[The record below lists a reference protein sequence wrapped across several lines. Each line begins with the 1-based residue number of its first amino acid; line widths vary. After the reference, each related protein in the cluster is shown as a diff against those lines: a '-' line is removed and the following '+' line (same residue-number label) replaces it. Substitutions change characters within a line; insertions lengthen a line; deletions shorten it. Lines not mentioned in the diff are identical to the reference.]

1 MDLEALAITVQHG
14 PVRALGPLDLRV
26 APGERWVV
34 TGPAGSGKTTLLK
47 CLAGL
52 RLPTAG
58 TVRWDGADVR
68 TLDVVERRA
77 RQAALGMVFQSD
89 ALFDSLTVLDNVLLP
104 LTRRGVRTAEAR
116 PRALE
121 ALAQVGLAEAAA
133 KRPEA
138 LSGGMRKRAGIARAI
153 TMDPKVL
160 FLDEPS
166 AGLDPITAAGLDE
179 LLLKLRSALGLTMV
193 VVTHE
198 LESAFAVAHAM
209 LMLDRGNV
217 LALGPADEVRR
228 SADERIRRFFDRRP
242 AADGSEGG
250 QLIEELLR

>member
-138 LSGGMRKRAGIARAI
+138 LSGGMRKRAGIARALVAR
-153 TMDPKVL
+153 PQVL
-160 FLDEPS
+160 FADDPF
-166 AGLDPITAAGLDE
+166 AGLDPDTEAQVAS
-179 LLLKLRSALGLTMV
+179 LLLEVSQGKTLVVALPDP
-193 VVTHE
+193 
-198 LESAFAVAHAM
+198 VASLPLPHR
-209 LMLDRGNV
+209 LHLVGGV
-217 LALGPADEVRR
+217 PA
-228 SADERIRRFFDRRP
+228 P
-242 AADGSEGG
+242 AEAAA
-250 QLIEELLR
+250 

>member
-1 MDLEALAITVQHG
+1 MDLDALAITVQHG

-52 RLPTAG
+52 LLPTAG

-138 LSGGMRKRAGIARAI
+138 LSGGMRKRAGIARALVAR
-153 TMDPKVL
+153 PQVL
-160 FLDEPS
+160 FADDPF
-166 AGLDPITAAGLDE
+166 AGLDPDTEAQVAS
-179 LLLKLRSALGLTMV
+179 LLLEVSQGKTLVVALPDP
-193 VVTHE
+193 
-198 LESAFAVAHAM
+198 VASLPLPHR
-209 LMLDRGNV
+209 LHLVGGV
-217 LALGPADEVRR
+217 PA
-228 SADERIRRFFDRRP
+228 P
-242 AADGSEGG
+242 AEAAA
-250 QLIEELLR
+250 